1 MINEFK
7 SILDEG
13 ISIPLVHFMFSLF
26 YLATQSPSFL
36 SSLTFYTVPD
46 GNYTMLTGDQFH
58 LNCTAGGRYDIYG
71 RRRRGRH
78 LPLDTKK
85 VSGHFFPGLK
95 RFDFYFSVVVD
106 CLGLSNLLPFSTSL
120 YFEHL
125 STFCSETLSFF
136 GSLLLL
142 KYLIHN
148 GFEGTANISPSHSCR
163 PVPRIL
169 WYKDGS
175 LINDS
180 GDLFQHHRFN
190 RTLRLGSL
198 SSKIHDGRYMCQ
210 AVSPSGDLTTSFDVK
225 VIGMK
230 LSELDT

>member
-1 MINEFK
+1 MIYMGGG
-7 SILDEG
+7 EG
-13 ISIPLVHFMFSLF
+13 GGI
-26 YLATQSPSFL
+26 YLQI
-36 SSLTFYTVPD
+36 
-46 GNYTMLTGDQFH
+46 
-58 LNCTAGGRYDIYG
+58 R
-71 RRRRGRH
+71 
-78 LPLDTKK
+78 KK
-85 VSGHFFPGLK
+85 FRDNFFPGLK
-95 RFDFYFSVVVD
+95 HFHFYFSVVVD

-125 STFCSETLSFF
+125 STFCSETPSFF

-142 KYLIHN
+142 KYFIHN
-148 GFEGTANISPSHSCR
+148 GFEGTANVSPSHSCR

-180 GDLFQHHRFN
+180 GDFFQHHRFN

-198 SSKIHDGRYMCQ
+198 SSKIHDGKYMCK
-210 AVSPSGDLTTSFDVK
+210 AVSPSGNLTTSFDVK